1 MQKVIYHGSERI
13 VDKPVFGAGNPKND
27 YGLGFYCTESPALAR
42 EWASS
47 ETEDGFANQYV
58 IEMDG
63 LSVLH
68 LNGPGFNILNWLA
81 ILLENRTFDLKT
93 PVAVQGRRY
102 LLDHFLPDYKQADI
116 LVGYRAD
123 DSYFSFSKAFLE
135 NGISLELLQR
145 AMRLGNLGEQVVL
158 KSKEAF
164 GRIQFVSA
172 EPVES
177 STFYPQKLTRDR
189 QARGAYFKMLEE
201 TPVAGAVYMVNIL
214 SEQWDANDPR
224 L

>member
-1 MQKVIYHGSERI
+1 MKSILYHGSERL
-13 VDKPVFGAGNPKND
+13 VEQPTFGKGNPRND

-47 ETEDGFANQYV
+47 ESEDGFANQYA
-58 IEMDG
+58 IEMKG
-63 LSVLH
+63 LSVLN

-123 DSYFSFSKAFLE
+123 DSFFSFSKAFLE
-135 NGISLELLQR
+135 NGISLEQLQR

-164 GRIQFVSA
+164 DRIQFMSA
-172 EPVES
+172 DPVES
-177 STFYPQKLTRDR
+177 SLFYPQKRTRDQ
-189 QARGAYFKMLEE
+189 QAREAYFKMLEE

-214 SEQWDANDPR
+214 TEQWDSHDPR